1 MYLDEYAGK
10 RVYQEGLEEDE
21 QALYRA
27 AAAVVWTVEQVN
39 ALVFNKHAA
48 TTHGQEWLPIRARHE
63 MQEHIIATTLTF
75 LCRRYRM

>member
-27 AAAVVWTVEQVN
+27 AAVTVSK
-39 ALVFNKHAA
+39 LDCHSIDF
-48 TTHGQEWLPIRARHE
+48 
-63 MQEHIIATTLTF
+63 
-75 LCRRYRM
+75 